1 MKLVIQ
7 RVKRAQVEVKNEVIG
22 KINNGFLVLLGIE
35 ETDTQKEADW
45 LVNKLCNLR
54 IFEDENEKMN
64 LSLKDVKGELL
75 IISQFTLYG
84 DCEKGNRPSFIKAAR
99 PEIAEPL
106 YEYFK
111 EECRKIGVKV
121 ESRKIW
127 STYGS

>member
-7 RVKRAQVEVKNEVIG
+7 RVKKAKVEVDEKVIG
-22 KINNGFLVLLGIE
+22 EIKEGFLVLLGIE
-35 ETDTQKEADW
+35 EKDTKKEADW

-64 LSLKDVKGELL
+64 LSLKDINGELL

-84 DCEKGNRPSFIKAAR
+84 ECEKGNRPSFIKAAR

>member
-1 MKLVIQ
+1 
-7 RVKRAQVEVKNEVIG
+7 
-22 KINNGFLVLLGIE
+22 
-35 ETDTQKEADW
+35 
-45 LVNKLCNLR
+45 
-54 IFEDENEKMN
+54 MN

>member
-7 RVKRAQVEVKNEVIG
+7 RVKKAKVEVDEKVIG
-22 KINNGFLVLLGIE
+22 EMKEGFLVLLGIE
-35 ETDTQKEADW
+35 EKDTKKEADW

-64 LSLKDVKGELL
+64 LSLKDINGELL

-84 DCEKGNRPSFIKAAR
+84 ECEKGNRPSFIKAAR